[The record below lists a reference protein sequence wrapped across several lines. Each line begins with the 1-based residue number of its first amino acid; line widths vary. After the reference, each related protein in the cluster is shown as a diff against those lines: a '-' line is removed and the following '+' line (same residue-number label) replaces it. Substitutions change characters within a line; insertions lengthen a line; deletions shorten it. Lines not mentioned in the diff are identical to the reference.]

1 MPVVGGRQQVDATA
15 AVNTV
20 LSTSFTDA
28 TDDIAID
35 MAPAYALPGGWSL
48 VRRLRNDRESRAIV
62 VQDEFAA
69 FSVPQTFEV
78 PITTTGT
85 WTQVAPNR
93 LRLQRDEQ
101 LQALVEASAPFSI
114 VGEQVT
120 EDGLTFQRVAIR
132 LNTPATNGWVR
143 VTFSR

>member
-1 MPVVGGRQQVDATA
+1 M
-15 AVNTV
+15 
-20 LSTSFTDA
+20 
-28 TDDIAID
+28 
-35 MAPAYALPGGWSL
+35 
-48 VRRLRNDRESRAIV
+48 IV
-62 VQDEFAA
+62 VQDEFSG
-69 FSVPQTFEV
+69 FSVPQSFEV

-85 WTQVAPNR
+85 WTQLAPNR

-120 EDGLTFQRVAIR
+120 DDGLTFQRVAIR
-132 LNTPATNGWVR
+132 LNTAATNGWVR